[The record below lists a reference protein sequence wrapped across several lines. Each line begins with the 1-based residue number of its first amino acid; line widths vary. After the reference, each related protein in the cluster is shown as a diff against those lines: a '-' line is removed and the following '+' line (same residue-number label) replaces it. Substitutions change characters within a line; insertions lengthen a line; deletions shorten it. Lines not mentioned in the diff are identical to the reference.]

1 MTSNSPPELS
11 LLAQW
16 DTPTIC
22 NALEL
27 IVPDRRGHGFTVEQ
41 AVCLDPTLK
50 PIVGYARTAR
60 CATRTPPQESAQ
72 ELADRRLAY
81 YEYVADAPHP
91 TVAVVQDFET
101 DPGAG
106 AFWGEVQ
113 TNIHKGLGCLG
124 AVTSS
129 AMRDLDDCAPGF
141 QILARKVVP
150 SHIYNRVIDF
160 GIQVEVLGMVVNHN
174 DIIHADRHG
183 AVVIPGDAVKQLAAA
198 VDLMIRKEAV
208 QLDAARHPSFNIEM
222 LRAALAK
229 SAQVK

>member
-41 AVCLDPTLK
+41 AVCLDPALK

-183 AVVIPGDAVKQLAAA
+183 AVVIPGDAIEQLAAA
-198 VDLMIRKEAV
+198 VDLMIRLSLIHISEPT
-208 QLDAARHPSFNIEM
+208 RPY
-222 LRAALAK
+222 
-229 SAQVK
+229 

>member
-1 MTSNSPPELS
+1 MTSKSLPDLS
-11 LLAQW
+11 ILARW

-27 IVPDRRGHGFTVEQ
+27 IVPERRGYGFTVEQ
-41 AVCLDPTLK
+41 VVCLDPALE

-60 CATRTPPQESAQ
+60 CSTRIPPTESAQ
-72 ELADRRLAY
+72 ELAERRINY
-81 YEYVADAPHP
+81 YEYVAGPPHP
-91 TVAVVQDFET
+91 TVAVIQDFET

-113 TNIHKGLGCLG
+113 TNIHKALGCLG
-124 AVTSS
+124 AVTNS
-129 AMRDLDDCAPGF
+129 AMRDVNDCAPGF
-141 QILARKVVP
+141 QILARKIVP
-150 SHIYNRVIDF
+150 SHIYNKVIDF
-160 GIQVEVLGMVVNHN
+160 STPVEVFGMVVNHN

-183 AVVIPGDAVKQLAAA
+183 AVVIPIEAVDKLPAA

-208 QLDAARHPSFNIEM
+208 QLEAARDPSFNIHM
-222 LRAALAK
+222 LRKALTK

>member
-1 MTSNSPPELS
+1 MTSSTAPELA

-27 IVPDRRGHGFTVEQ
+27 ILPERRGYGFTIEH
-41 AVCLDPTLK
+41 AVCLNPALK

-60 CATRTPPQESAQ
+60 CATRTPPEESAQ
-72 ELADRRLAY
+72 ELGDRRLAY
-81 YEYVADAPHP
+81 YEYVAHVPHP

-124 AVTSS
+124 AVTNS
-129 AMRDLDDCAPGF
+129 AMRDLDDCASDF

-150 SHIYNRVIDF
+150 SHIYNRVVDY
-160 GIQVEVLGMVVNHN
+160 GIEVEVLGMVVNHN

-183 AVVIPGDAVKQLAAA
+183 AVVVPDEAVEKLPAA

-208 QLDAARHPSFNIEM
+208 QLKAARDPSFDIEM
-222 LRAALAK
+222 LRTALTD

>member
-1 MTSNSPPELS
+1 MASNSLPDLS
-11 LLAQW
+11 ILARW

-27 IVPDRRGHGFTVEQ
+27 IVPERRGHGFTVEQ
-41 AVCLDPTLK
+41 VVCLDPTLK

-60 CATRTPPQESAQ
+60 CSSRTPPTQSAQ
-72 ELADRRLAY
+72 ELTKRRLNY
-81 YEYVADAPHP
+81 YEYVAGPPRP
-91 TVAVVQDFET
+91 TVAVIQDFET

-124 AVTSS
+124 TVTSS
-129 AMRDLDDCAPGF
+129 AMRDLNDCAPGF
-141 QILARKVVP
+141 QILARRVVP
-150 SHIYNRVIDF
+150 SHIYNKVIDF
-160 GIQVEVLGMVVNHN
+160 STEVEVFGMVVNHD

-183 AVVIPGDAVKQLAAA
+183 AVVIPIEAVDKLPVA

-208 QLDAARHPSFNIEM
+208 QLEAARDPSFNIHM
-222 LRAALAK
+222 LQKALTK

>member
-1 MTSNSPPELS
+1 MASNSLPDLS
-11 LLAQW
+11 ILARW

-27 IVPDRRGHGFTVEQ
+27 IVPERRGHGFTIEQ
-41 AVCLDPTLK
+41 VVCLDPTLK

-60 CATRTPPQESAQ
+60 CSTRTPPTENAR
-72 ELADRRLAY
+72 ELAERRLKY

-91 TVAVVQDFET
+91 TIAVIQDFET
-101 DPGAG
+101 NPGAG

-129 AMRDLDDCAPGF
+129 AMRDLNDCAPGF

-160 GIQVEVLGMVVNHN
+160 STQVEVFGMVVNHD
-174 DIIHADRHG
+174 DIVHADHHG
-183 AVVIPGDAVKQLAAA
+183 AVVIPGEAVEQLPAA

-208 QLDAARHPSFNIEM
+208 QLEVARDPSFNIQM
-222 LRAALAK
+222 LRKALTK

>member
-1 MTSNSPPELS
+1 MSSTKTTELA

-27 IVPDRRGHGFTVEQ
+27 IVPKRRGYGFTVEH
-41 AVCLDPTLK
+41 AVCLNPALQ

-60 CATRTPPQESAQ
+60 CATRTPPEESAQ
-72 ELADRRLAY
+72 ELTDRRLAY
-81 YEYVADAPHP
+81 YEYVAHAPHP
-91 TVAVVQDFET
+91 TVAVVQDLET

-124 AVTSS
+124 AVTNS

-160 GIQVEVLGMVVNHN
+160 GIQVEILGMVVKHN

-183 AVVIPGDAVKQLAAA
+183 AVVIPKDAVDKLPAA

-208 QLDAARHPSFNIEM
+208 QLDAARDPSFNIEM
-222 LRAALAK
+222 LRAALAE
-229 SAQVK
+229 SARVK

>member
-1 MTSNSPPELS
+1 MTSNSLPGLS
-11 LLAQW
+11 ILARW

-27 IVPDRRGHGFTVEQ
+27 IIPERRGHGFTVEQ
-41 AVCLDPTLK
+41 VICLDPALK

-60 CATRTPPQESAQ
+60 CTTRTPPTESVQ
-72 ELADRRLAY
+72 ELSDRRLKY
-81 YEYVADAPHP
+81 YEYVAGPPYP
-91 TVAVVQDFET
+91 TVAVIQDIET

-124 AVTSS
+124 AITTS
-129 AMRDLDDCAPGF
+129 AMRDVDDCAPGF

-150 SHIYNRVIDF
+150 SHIYNKVIDF
-160 GIQVEVLGMVVNHN
+160 SIQVEVFGMVVNHD

-183 AVVIPGDAVKQLAAA
+183 AVVIPSEAVEQLPAA
-198 VDLMIRKEAV
+198 VDLMVRKEAV
-208 QLDAARHPSFNIEM
+208 QLEAARDPSFNIQM
-222 LRAALAK
+222 LRNALTK

>member
-1 MTSNSPPELS
+1 MTSSTAPELA

-27 IVPDRRGHGFTVEQ
+27 ILPERRGYGFTIEH
-41 AVCLDPTLK
+41 AVCLNPALK

-60 CATRTPPQESAQ
+60 CATRTPPEESAQ
-72 ELADRRLAY
+72 ELGDRRLAY
-81 YEYVADAPHP
+81 YEYVAHAPHP

-124 AVTSS
+124 AVTNS
-129 AMRDLDDCAPGF
+129 AMRDLDDCASEF

-150 SHIYNRVIDF
+150 SHIYNRVVDY
-160 GIQVEVLGMVVNHN
+160 GIEVEVLGMVVNHN

-183 AVVIPGDAVKQLAAA
+183 AVVVPDEAVEKLPAA

-208 QLDAARHPSFNIEM
+208 QLKAAQDPSFDIEM
-222 LRAALAK
+222 LRTALTD

>member
-1 MTSNSPPELS
+1 MTSSTAPELA
-11 LLAQW
+11 LLAKW

-27 IVPDRRGHGFTVEQ
+27 ILPERRGYGFTIEH
-41 AVCLDPTLK
+41 AVCLNPALK

-60 CATRTPPQESAQ
+60 CATRTPPEESAQ
-72 ELADRRLAY
+72 ELGDRRLAY
-81 YEYVADAPHP
+81 YEYVAHAPHP

-124 AVTSS
+124 AVTNS
-129 AMRDLDDCAPGF
+129 AMRDLDDCASDF

-150 SHIYNRVIDF
+150 SHIYNRVVDY
-160 GIQVEVLGMVVNHN
+160 GIEVEVLGMVVNHN

-183 AVVIPGDAVKQLAAA
+183 AVVVPDEAVEKLPAA

-208 QLDAARHPSFNIEM
+208 QLKAARDPSFDIEM
-222 LRAALAK
+222 LRTALTD

>member
-1 MTSNSPPELS
+1 MTLNTPSELS
-11 LLAQW
+11 FLTQW

-27 IVPDRRGHGFTVEQ
+27 IVPGRRGYGFTVEQ
-41 AVCLDPTLK
+41 AACLNPGLK

-60 CATRTPPQESAQ
+60 CATRKPPEGNVQ

-81 YEYVADAPHP
+81 YEYVAEAPHP
-91 TVAVVQDFET
+91 TIAVVQDFET

-124 AVTSS
+124 VVTNS
-129 AMRDLDDCAPGF
+129 AMRDLDDCAPEF

-150 SHIYNRVIDF
+150 SHIYNHVIDF
-160 GIQVEVLGMVVNHN
+160 GIQVEVLGMVVKHN
-174 DIIHADRHG
+174 DVIHADRHG
-183 AVVIPGDAVKQLAAA
+183 AVVIPSEAVDKLPAA

-208 QLDAARHPSFNIEM
+208 LLDAARDPSFNIEI
-222 LRAALAK
+222 LRTALVESAK
-229 SAQVK
+229 VK

>member
-1 MTSNSPPELS
+1 MTSNSLPDLS
-11 LLAQW
+11 ILARW

-27 IVPDRRGHGFTVEQ
+27 IVPERRGHGFTVEQ
-41 AVCLDPTLK
+41 VVCLDPALE

-60 CATRTPPQESAQ
+60 CSTRTPPTESVQ
-72 ELADRRLAY
+72 ELAERRINY
-81 YEYVADAPHP
+81 YEYVAGSPHP
-91 TVAVVQDFET
+91 TVAVIQDFET

-113 TNIHKGLGCLG
+113 TNIHKALGCLG
-124 AVTSS
+124 TVTNS
-129 AMRDLDDCAPGF
+129 AMRDVNDCAPGF

-150 SHIYNRVIDF
+150 SHIYNKVIDF
-160 GIQVEVLGMVVNHN
+160 STPVEVFGMVVNHD

-183 AVVIPGDAVKQLAAA
+183 AVVIPSEAVDKLPAA

-208 QLDAARHPSFNIEM
+208 QLEAARDPSFNIHM
-222 LRAALAK
+222 LRTALTK

>member
-1 MTSNSPPELS
+1 MASNNLHDLS
-11 LLAQW
+11 LLARW

-27 IVPDRRGHGFTVEQ
+27 IIPERRGHGFTIEQ
-41 AVCLDPTLK
+41 IVCLEPTLK

-60 CATRTPPQESAQ
+60 CSARTPPTETSQ
-72 ELADRRLAY
+72 ELAERRLNY
-81 YEYVADAPHP
+81 YEYIAGPPHP
-91 TVAVVQDFET
+91 TVAVIQDIET
-101 DPGAG
+101 NPGTG

-124 AVTSS
+124 AITSS
-129 AMRDLDDCAPGF
+129 AIRDVNDCAPGF

-150 SHIYNRVIDF
+150 SHIYTKVVDF
-160 GIQVEVLGMVVNHN
+160 GGQVEVFGMVVNHD
-174 DIIHADRHG
+174 DIIHADCHG
-183 AVVIPGDAVKQLAAA
+183 AVVIPKEAVEKLPAA

-208 QLDAARHPSFNIEM
+208 QLEAARDPSFNIQM
-222 LRAALAK
+222 LREALTK

>member
-1 MTSNSPPELS
+1 MTSSTAPELA

-27 IVPDRRGHGFTVEQ
+27 ILPERRGYGFTIEH
-41 AVCLDPTLK
+41 AVCLNPALK

-60 CATRTPPQESAQ
+60 CATRTPPEESAQ
-72 ELADRRLAY
+72 ELGDRRLAY
-81 YEYVADAPHP
+81 YEYVAHVPHP

-101 DPGAG
+101 NPGAG
-106 AFWGEVQ
+106 ACWGEVQ
-113 TNIHKGLGCLG
+113 TNIHKGLGRLG
-124 AVTSS
+124 AVTNS

-150 SHIYNRVIDF
+150 SHIYNRVLDF
-160 GIQVEVLGMVVNHN
+160 GIQVEIFGMVVKHN

-183 AVVIPGDAVKQLAAA
+183 AVVIPNEAVDGLPAA

-208 QLDAARHPSFNIEM
+208 QLDAARDPSFNIEM
-222 LRAALAK
+222 LRAALAE
-229 SAQVK
+229 SARVK

>member
-1 MTSNSPPELS
+1 MTSSTAPELA

-27 IVPDRRGHGFTVEQ
+27 ILPERRGYGFTIEH
-41 AVCLDPTLK
+41 AVCLNPALK

-60 CATRTPPQESAQ
+60 CATRTPPEESAQ
-72 ELADRRLAY
+72 ELGDRRLAY
-81 YEYVADAPHP
+81 YEYVAHAPHP

-124 AVTSS
+124 AVTNS
-129 AMRDLDDCAPGF
+129 AMRDLDDCASEF

-150 SHIYNRVIDF
+150 SHIYNRVVDY
-160 GIQVEVLGMVVNHN
+160 GIQVEVLGMVVKHN

-183 AVVIPGDAVKQLAAA
+183 AVVVPDEAVEKLPAA

-208 QLDAARHPSFNIEM
+208 QLKAARDPSFDIEM
-222 LRAALAK
+222 LRTALTD